1 MPLETRYYIYIS
13 DSKIEMLL
21 PQVPQSFQEKIAA
34 EIGFNTGLLNGKLK
48 AERTTLDSRIARLK
62 VIERHLLANEKIGSQ
77 EKRTSWI
84 QGEMLARTVT
94 LGNDGVIFIAE
105 TPRLL
110 LGLAGSA
117 HHVLGGARPQNVEL
131 PFSFLSRIL
140 DELNEWFRD
149 RFERFP
155 SVVMTDMP
163 EERARLQYAPS
174 GVSQNFDVWDEILP
188 AAWKSAS
195 ATEQRVQFL
204 AKRLASKVNNEGQY
218 QTVTTLATP
227 LYVALSE

>member
-94 LGNDGVIFIAE
+94 LGNDGVIFI
-105 TPRLL
+105 
-110 LGLAGSA
+110 
-117 HHVLGGARPQNVEL
+117 
-131 PFSFLSRIL
+131 
-140 DELNEWFRD
+140 
-149 RFERFP
+149 
-155 SVVMTDMP
+155 
-163 EERARLQYAPS
+163 
-174 GVSQNFDVWDEILP
+174 
-188 AAWKSAS
+188 
-195 ATEQRVQFL
+195 
-204 AKRLASKVNNEGQY
+204 
-218 QTVTTLATP
+218 
-227 LYVALSE
+227 